1 MGIYLYTIGKTGRIK
16 AEIEGYPKTL
26 FPLAFRWKYGHQDD
40 ERHVSRFIKAAEKAG
55 GDPEYCGLVFHGGKP
70 ETGADVYRMNDGRV
84 EYTDSGE
91 IPGTLV
97 GRLLKVHSG
106 WRVVPAATLPR
117 PYELRSI
124 FSKAGAVISDTHSF
138 NYIKNETVLTQFV
151 VVNLMPFDNVASVYR
166 YCNGEVIKVNDA
178 DWSAYVNQARL
189 YAANHEGNRS
199 VYFGGTHNMITVEG
213 VEKKLSAV

>member
-1 MGIYLYTIGKTGRIK
+1 MGTYLYTIGKTGRIK
-16 AEIEGYPKTL
+16 VTGLGYPKTL
-26 FPLAFRWKYGHQDD
+26 FPLAFRWKYGHPDD
-40 ERHVSRFIKAAEKAG
+40 GRHVSRFIKAAEKAG

-84 EYTDSGE
+84 EYTDTGE
-91 IPGTLV
+91 IPGNLV

-106 WRVVPAATLPR
+106 WRVVPADTMPR

-138 NYIKNETVLTQFV
+138 NYIKNETALTQFV

-178 DWSAYVNQARL
+178 DWSVYVNQARL